1 MAKTRNNK
9 HMKLKISWG
18 NGIVIAFGVF
28 MSINVL
34 TAVYLMNQDVNLVSE
49 DYYDEE
55 IKYQQQIDRMERTSR
70 LEKEQIV
77 SFDGSIVKIKIPK
90 SVLSKK
96 LTGEIYFY
104 RPSDSKS
111 DIKIPL
117 ITDTSGVQVIPVER
131 MEKGLWTIK
140 VNWLSIG
147 KEYFSEDRIL
157 IR

>member
-1 MAKTRNNK
+1 
-9 HMKLKISWG
+9 MKLKISWG

-28 MSINVL
+28 MSVNVI

-70 LEKEQIV
+70 LEKKQIV
-77 SFDGSIVKIKIPK
+77 SFDGSIFKIKIPK
-90 SVLSKK
+90 SVLSKR

-104 RPSDSKS
+104 RPSNSKS

-131 MEKGLWTIK
+131 LEKGLWAIK

>member
-28 MSINVL
+28 MSVNLL

-70 LEKEQIV
+70 LEKKQIV

-90 SVLSKK
+90 SVLSKR

-104 RPSDSKS
+104 RPSNSKS

-117 ITDTSGVQVIPVER
+117 ITDTLGVQVIPVER
-131 MEKGLWTIK
+131 LEKGLWTIK

-157 IR
+157 IQ

>member
-28 MSINVL
+28 MSVNVL

-70 LEKEQIV
+70 LEKKQIV

-90 SVLSKK
+90 SVLSKR

-104 RPSDSKS
+104 RPSNSKS

-117 ITDTSGVQVIPVER
+117 ITDTLGVQVIPVER
-131 MEKGLWTIK
+131 LEKGLWTIK
-140 VNWLSIG
+140 VTWLSIG

-157 IR
+157 IQ

>member
-1 MAKTRNNK
+1 
-9 HMKLKISWG
+9 MKLKISWG
-18 NGIVIAFGVF
+18 TGIVIAFGVF

-70 LEKEQIV
+70 LEKKQIV
-77 SFDGSIVKIKIPK
+77 SFDGSIFKIKIPK
-90 SVLSKK
+90 SVLSKR

-104 RPSDSKS
+104 RPSNSKS

-117 ITDTSGVQVIPVER
+117 ITDTLGVQVIPVER
-131 MEKGLWTIK
+131 LEKGLWTIK
-140 VNWLSIG
+140 VTWLSIG

-157 IR
+157 IQ